1 MTNIILFEPANAN
14 NPSLNV
20 DEFIEF
26 CKSNIFNSKLAIS
39 WKSNVWKRYYRFN
52 KFDMNNNRNSKDRL
66 DGSF

>member
-52 KFDMNNNRNSKDRL
+52 KFD
-66 DGSF
+66 